1 MLNLA
6 RGDEDGEKARERF
19 HYLLLDS
26 LKEDREKMT
35 KGGLASAAIKC
46 KRAVNDMDDDESAP
60 LRPNN
65 TPTEAIRVLLIDPD
79 KPMDLVEASGQ
90 FKWATAGTKQLVALK
105 ELTIAALIN
114 AINARIPAAKYVR
127 SIFGAVT
134 KPPANGAE
142 PEDIERITCD
152 EDLRNFIEVTCGAYK
167 PIMMQVQLNRTNP
180 AAQTPPMNVGTS
192 GTMSSLQRSLK
203 TPMTPWRPILRMNFI

>member
-6 RGDEDGEKARERF
+6 RGDEDGEKARECF

-127 SIFGAVT
+127 SIFSAMM
-134 KPPANGAE
+134 KPLSNGAE

-152 EDLRNFIEVTCGAYK
+152 EDLRNFIEVTRGAYK
-167 PIMMQVQLNRTNP
+167 SIMMC
-180 AAQTPPMNVGTS
+180 
-192 GTMSSLQRSLK
+192 
-203 TPMTPWRPILRMNFI
+203 